1 MLVTY
6 DPEADAVDVKL
17 CEASGP
23 IRSKRLD
30 EQRIIDYDGEGNVVA
45 VEFLF
50 VSKGIDLDGV
60 PEADRI
66 AAALRSFPT
75 LAPAQPQPS

>member
-1 MLVTY
+1 MYIRY
-6 DPEADAVDVKL
+6 DPDGDVLFVELKR
-17 CEASGP
+17 EEEGATG
-23 IRSKRLD
+23 KRLD
-30 EQRIIDYDGEGNVVA
+30 EYRIVHRNPDRSVAA

-60 PEADRI
+60 PESDRI